1 METEAAGDSQE
12 LHGAS
17 VNRFELQVHV
27 ADPSRDIGMVVAP
40 YLITRIW
47 VDGAHLDE
55 PHPIHLPLLI
65 QSLHEPGAYD
75 IFTCDCGEGGCAGI
89 FEGIHVTHEG
99 ELVHWDFRRP
109 QSAEQIGPDMDAWW
123 DIATPVHLTFRRSQ
137 MMNAVQSYLGEIRAI
152 AGDNPDAFD
161 WPVAAISVRTIM
173 GIDPTKPYYGGR

>member
-1 METEAAGDSQE
+1 MATEAAGDSQE
-12 LHGAS
+12 LHGAPL
-17 VNRFELQVHV
+17 NWFELRVYV
-27 ADPSRDIGMVVAP
+27 ANPSRDIGTVVAP

-89 FEGIHVTHEG
+89 FEGIHVMHEG

-109 QSAEQIGPDMDAWW
+109 QSEGLIEPSMGEWR
-123 DIATPVHLTFRRSQ
+123 DIATPVQLTFRRSQ
-137 MMNAVQSYLGEIRAI
+137 MMHAVQHYLGDIRAI
-152 AGDNPDAFD
+152 AGDNPEAFG
-161 WPVAAISVRTIM
+161 WPVAAISVRTIL